1 LQTASKVILIREKLS
16 RLSQKVT
23 LDTSILMLLE
33 HSHIDKPSISSKIQ
47 KIRKIELK
55 SLMDP
60 MSLAEQAVSLNL
72 KLMKWR

>member
-33 HSHIDKPSISSKIQ
+33 HSLIDKPSITSKIQ

>member
-33 HSHIDKPSISSKIQ
+33 HSHIDKPSIASKIQ